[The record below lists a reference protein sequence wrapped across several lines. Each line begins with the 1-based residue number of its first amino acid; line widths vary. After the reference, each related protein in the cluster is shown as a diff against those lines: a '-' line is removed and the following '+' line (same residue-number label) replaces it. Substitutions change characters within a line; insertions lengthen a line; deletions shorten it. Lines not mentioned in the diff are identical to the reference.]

1 MKKYFSKRTF
11 AEMTIPMRMSA
22 SEAQTKVK
30 MRYFLDIFG
39 RISIKMSKI
48 ERMVINKEYI
58 SELVPVNMVY
68 KRMMFTICKI

>member
-1 MKKYFSKRTF
+1 
-11 AEMTIPMRMSA
+11 MTIPMRMSP

-30 MRYFLDIFG
+30 MRYFFDIFG